1 MKKGTHGQNEE
12 TFEDLSYSNQAKSIN
27 GQIRVLEKAL
37 LAHFRKGGTE
47 SKDVLTAKSKF
58 TRQITNLISKI

>member
-37 LAHFRKGGTE
+37 LAHFRKGRTE
-47 SKDVLTAKSKF
+47 SKDVTTAKSKF
-58 TRQITNLISKI
+58 TIQITNLISKI